1 MKSKKITSASSESSE
16 TAAEL
21 YEFNPHIYP
30 SIIADEI
37 PSEYWDSLYNMIDAL
52 RAGAGSFDCAS
63 QEAYDWCMD
72 VTTLA
77 NLVPAACLAIT
88 IKCRKKLSQRV

>member
-1 MKSKKITSASSESSE
+1 MKSKKITSASSE
-16 TAAEL
+16 
-21 YEFNPHIYP
+21 
-30 SIIADEI
+30 
-37 PSEYWDSLYNMIDAL
+37 YWDSLYNIIDAL

-88 IKCRKKLSQRV
+88 IKCRKKEAVSKGLRQLLLFKMESA